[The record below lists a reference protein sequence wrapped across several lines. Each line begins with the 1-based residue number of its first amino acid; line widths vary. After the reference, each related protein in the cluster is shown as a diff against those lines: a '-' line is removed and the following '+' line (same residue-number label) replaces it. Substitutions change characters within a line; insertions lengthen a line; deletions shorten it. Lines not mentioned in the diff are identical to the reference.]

1 MVMGPLPRHI
11 GSRLALAGLALGLL
25 ASRATAAC
33 PVLYPG
39 AAAGGQPT
47 LRKLVGGSSA
57 PQLPD
62 DSVRQLLVEA
72 DATNELFKYCEGQGY
87 GLFVA
92 AQPCSYTTQVVAG
105 MIYTV
110 SMSTEPDP
118 GTYYEIKIFKPLPH
132 LEQKARVTEIRMAQ
146 R

>member
-1 MVMGPLPRHI
+1 MVMGSLPKHI

-25 ASRATAAC
+25 ASRAAAAC
-33 PVLYPG
+33 PVLYPD
-39 AAAGGQPT
+39 ASAGGEPT

-87 GLFVA
+87 SLFVA
-92 AQPCSYTTQVVAG
+92 AQPCFYTTQVVAG
-105 MIYTV
+105 LLYTV

-118 GTYYEIKIFKPLPH
+118 GTYYEIKIFKPLPFRN
-132 LEQKARVTEIRMAQ
+132 EKARVIEIRMAQ